1 MSIRNSE
8 CFTIDYF
15 LNSISAQCWE
25 EFVNEFFIK
34 REEVVYYESK
44 HGLSLM
50 AAYSAEFFEG
60 IDFNPVNEADV
71 DF

>member
-1 MSIRNSE
+1 MSNRNNE

-15 LNSISAQCWE
+15 LNSIEVECWE

-34 REEVVYYESK
+34 RDEVVYYESK

-60 IDFNPVNEADV
+60 FNFNPKNEADE